1 MNDLNNNKV
10 NNNTDF
16 SDTRAKGASSSAKTG
31 DLVCN
36 EVLARRPRRR
46 LRSNRKGKVSR
57 NEKGRRKWEK
67 LDYEVAIECRIRAG
81 ENYGVKRGLG
91 KKVHIYWMEKN
102 MFEIT
107 EKNLMNRIRAI
118 MTKG

>member
-1 MNDLNNNKV
+1 MSDLNNNKV

-16 SDTRAKGASSSAKTG
+16 SDTRAKGASSSAQTG

-46 LRSNRKGKVSR
+46 LYSNKKGKVSR

-67 LDYEVAIECRIRAG
+67 LDYEVAIECRIRA
-81 ENYGVKRGLG
+81 ENDGVKGGLG
-91 KKVHIYWMEKN
+91 KKVHMYWMEKN

-107 EKNLMNRIRAI
+107 EKNLMN
-118 MTKG
+118 